1 MINTKNNE
9 MISSKTMSAG
19 LILVIAGILWCQVA
33 TAQSD
38 NPNYDQALADS
49 LEADEYGMKSYVF
62 VILKTGPM
70 QLDDEQK
77 VSELFRGHLEN
88 INRLV
93 EQKKLI
99 VAGPFG
105 RNDRNYR
112 GLFIFDSKDK
122 AEVEALLQTD
132 PAIKEKLLEA
142 ELFDW
147 YGSAALRTYL
157 EASYR
162 ITKKNP

>member
-1 MINTKNNE
+1 M
-9 MISSKTMSAG
+9 KTLLLLS
-19 LILVIAGILWCQVA
+19 ILGCIWCTGA
-33 TAQSD
+33 TAQTN
-38 NPNYDQALADS
+38 NPNYDKALADS
-49 LEADEYGMKSYVF
+49 LGADDYGMKSYVF
-62 VILKTGPM
+62 VILKSGPA
-70 QLDDEQK
+70 QLDDKQK

-105 RNDRNYR
+105 KNEHNYR
-112 GLFIFDSKDK
+112 GLFIFDSKNK
-122 AEVEALLQTD
+122 AEVEALLETD

-147 YGSAALRTYL
+147 YGSAALPTYL
-157 EASYR
+157 EASNR
-162 ITKKNP
+162 VTKTNP

>member
-1 MINTKNNE
+1 MRTAIFLG
-9 MISSKTMSAG
+9 MVG
-19 LILVIAGILWCQVA
+19 VLWYMGA
-33 TAQSD
+33 TAQTT
-38 NPNYDQALADS
+38 NPNYDKALADS
-49 LEADEYGMKSYVF
+49 LGADEYGMKSYVF
-62 VILKTGPM
+62 VILKTGSA
-70 QLDDEQK
+70 QLDDKEQ
-77 VSELFRGHLEN
+77 VSMLFRGHLEN

-105 RNDRNYR
+105 KNEHNYR

-122 AEVEALLQTD
+122 AEVEAMLETD

-147 YGSAALRTYL
+147 YGSAALPTYL
-157 EASYR
+157 EASNR
-162 ITKKNP
+162 VTRTNP

>member
-1 MINTKNNE
+1 MMKICLLLG
-9 MISSKTMSAG
+9 MVS
-19 LILVIAGILWCQVA
+19 LVCCLNIA
-33 TAQSD
+33 AQTD
-38 NPNYDQALADS
+38 NPDYDEALADS
-49 LEADEYGMKSYVF
+49 LGADEYGMKSYIF
-62 VILKTGPM
+62 VILKTGPV
-70 QLDDEQK
+70 QLDDKQQ
-77 VSELFRGHLEN
+77 VSALFRGHLEN

-105 RNDRNYR
+105 KNDHGYR

-122 AEVEALLQTD
+122 AEVEAMLQTD

-147 YGSAALRTYL
+147 YGSAALPTYL
-157 EASYR
+157 EASKR
-162 ITKKNP
+162 VAKKNP

>member
-1 MINTKNNE
+1 MKAALFLG
-9 MISSKTMSAG
+9 MVS
-19 LILVIAGILWCQVA
+19 VLWCMGA
-33 TAQSD
+33 TAQTTD
-38 NPNYDQALADS
+38 PNYDKALADS
-49 LEADEYGMKSYVF
+49 LGADEYGMKSYIF
-62 VILKTGPM
+62 VILKTGSA
-70 QLDDEQK
+70 QLDDKEQI
-77 VSELFRGHLEN
+77 STLFRGHLEN

-105 RNDRNYR
+105 KNERNYR

-122 AEVEALLQTD
+122 AEVEAMLETD

-147 YGSAALRTYL
+147 YGSAALSTYL
-157 EASYR
+157 EASKR
-162 ITKKNP
+162 VTKTNP

>member
-1 MINTKNNE
+1 M
-9 MISSKTMSAG
+9 KTLLLLS
-19 LILVIAGILWCQVA
+19 ILGCIWCTGA
-33 TAQSD
+33 TAQTN
-38 NPNYDQALADS
+38 NPNYDKALADS
-49 LEADEYGMKSYVF
+49 LGADDYGMKSYVF
-62 VILKTGPM
+62 VILKSGPA
-70 QLDDEQK
+70 QLDDKQK

-105 RNDRNYR
+105 KNEHNYR
-112 GLFIFDSKDK
+112 GLFIFDSKNK
-122 AEVEALLQTD
+122 AEMEALLETD

-147 YGSAALRTYL
+147 YGSAALPTYL
-157 EASYR
+157 EASNR
-162 ITKKNP
+162 VTKTNP

>member
-1 MINTKNNE
+1 MKNLKKVKVGP
-9 MISSKTMSAG
+9 MLFFGVVA
-19 LILVIAGILWCQVA
+19 VFWCLGA
-33 TAQSD
+33 TAQTT
-38 NPNYDQALADS
+38 NPNYDKVLADS
-49 LEADEYGMKSYVF
+49 LGADEYGMKSYIF
-62 VILKTGPM
+62 VILKTGPA
-70 QLDDEQK
+70 QLDDKEQIGA
-77 VSELFRGHLEN
+77 LFRGHLEN

-105 RNDRNYR
+105 KNERNYR
-112 GLFIFDSKDK
+112 GLFIFDAKDK
-122 AEVEALLQTD
+122 AEVETLLQTD

-147 YGSAALRTYL
+147 YGSAALPTYL

-162 ITKKNP
+162 VTKRNP

>member
-1 MINTKNNE
+1 M
-9 MISSKTMSAG
+9 KTG
-19 LILVIAGILWCQVA
+19 VFLGIAGVLWCMG
-33 TAQSD
+33 TSAQTN
-38 NPNYDQALADS
+38 NPNYDKALADS
-49 LEADEYGMKSYVF
+49 LGADEYGMKSYIF
-62 VILKTGPM
+62 VILKTGSAK
-70 QLDDEQK
+70 LDDKQK
-77 VSELFRGHLEN
+77 VGTLFRGHLEN

-105 RNDRNYR
+105 KNERGYR

-122 AEVEALLQTD
+122 AEVEAMLSTD

-147 YGSAALRTYL
+147 YGSAALSTYL
-157 EASYR
+157 EASKRVTR
-162 ITKKNP
+162 INP